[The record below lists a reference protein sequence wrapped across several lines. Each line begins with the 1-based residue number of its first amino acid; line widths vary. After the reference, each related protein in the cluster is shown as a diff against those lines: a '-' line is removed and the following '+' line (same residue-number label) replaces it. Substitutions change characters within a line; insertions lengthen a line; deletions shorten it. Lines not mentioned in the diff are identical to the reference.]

1 MVMPCYTATGIP
13 LIVRRLGKEQTKVR
27 RLSMELTVGQKF

>member
-13 LIVRRLGKEQTKVR
+13 LIVRWLDKEQTKVR
-27 RLSMELTVGQKF
+27 RLSMELTVGKKF